1 MLEKARVRTDAYDGK
16 IELQAMDV
24 HDMTFPDHS
33 FDQVFTSCTFC
44 SVPRPVEGLKALR
57 RVLRPGGELHMF
69 EHTGSRYWPFNS
81 MLNQMTWL
89 SKRFGPDMN
98 RGHGQQRQDR
108 GLHRSR
114 RPARLSRRGQDDLR
128 DGLSAGGD
136 LAFQRAGDGASG
148 FQDESGRSRGARRVS
163 RGWVTGLPERF
174 RPAAEPVRCRGGNG
188 ICSRRERAPIAG
200 APGRQRGRPDLEGGG
215 MGLRI
220 GSQPSAANLFAR
232 RQLVAHTQRAEK
244 AYERLSSGRRINRA
258 ADGAAELSIA
268 EKFRAAASSVARS
281 RLNMVDALSSAQVG
295 EAALN
300 ETSGILIRVRELAV
314 QAANGTV
321 GDRERELI
329 AEEAEGLL
337 EEVDRISSTTRFAGS
352 FLLSG
357 ALLGR
362 TTTDPYGI
370 DPYLPPTIDASSTA
384 LGLSGIDLATDA
396 SSAAGAFATID
407 QAIDRVSADRAE
419 LGSDMNVLE
428 SRIRQSL
435 VEEENLRAAES
446 RIVDADFAAETAELA
461 RAQILQQTTI
471 AVIAQERVQNELVLK
486 LIDSATASA

>member
-1 MLEKARVRTDAYDGK
+1 
-16 IELQAMDV
+16 
-24 HDMTFPDHS
+24 
-33 FDQVFTSCTFC
+33 
-44 SVPRPVEGLKALR
+44 
-57 RVLRPGGELHMF
+57 
-69 EHTGSRYWPFNS
+69 
-81 MLNQMTWL
+81 
-89 SKRFGPDMN
+89 
-98 RGHGQQRQDR
+98 
-108 GLHRSR
+108 
-114 RPARLSRRGQDDLR
+114 
-128 DGLSAGGD
+128 
-136 LAFQRAGDGASG
+136 
-148 FQDESGRSRGARRVS
+148 
-163 RGWVTGLPERF
+163 
-174 RPAAEPVRCRGGNG
+174 
-188 ICSRRERAPIAG
+188 
-200 APGRQRGRPDLEGGG
+200 

-232 RQLVAHTQRAEK
+232 RQLVSHAQRVEK

-268 EKFRAAASSVARS
+268 EKLRAQGSSVARS

-321 GDRERELI
+321 GDRERALI
-329 AEEAEGLL
+329 AKEAEGLL

-352 FLLSG
+352 LLLSG
-357 ALLGR
+357 APGLP

-370 DPYLPPTIDASSTA
+370 DPYRPPAIDASSAA

-396 SSAAGAFATID
+396 STAAGAFATID
-407 QAIDRVSADRAE
+407 QAIDRVSADRAA

-446 RIVDADFAAETAELA
+446 RIVDTDFAAETAELA

-486 LIDSATASA
+486 LIETATGTA

>member
-1 MLEKARVRTDAYDGK
+1 
-16 IELQAMDV
+16 
-24 HDMTFPDHS
+24 
-33 FDQVFTSCTFC
+33 
-44 SVPRPVEGLKALR
+44 
-57 RVLRPGGELHMF
+57 
-69 EHTGSRYWPFNS
+69 
-81 MLNQMTWL
+81 
-89 SKRFGPDMN
+89 
-98 RGHGQQRQDR
+98 
-108 GLHRSR
+108 
-114 RPARLSRRGQDDLR
+114 
-128 DGLSAGGD
+128 
-136 LAFQRAGDGASG
+136 
-148 FQDESGRSRGARRVS
+148 
-163 RGWVTGLPERF
+163 
-174 RPAAEPVRCRGGNG
+174 
-188 ICSRRERAPIAG
+188 
-200 APGRQRGRPDLEGGG
+200 

>member
-1 MLEKARVRTDAYDGK
+1 
-16 IELQAMDV
+16 
-24 HDMTFPDHS
+24 
-33 FDQVFTSCTFC
+33 
-44 SVPRPVEGLKALR
+44 
-57 RVLRPGGELHMF
+57 
-69 EHTGSRYWPFNS
+69 
-81 MLNQMTWL
+81 
-89 SKRFGPDMN
+89 
-98 RGHGQQRQDR
+98 
-108 GLHRSR
+108 
-114 RPARLSRRGQDDLR
+114 
-128 DGLSAGGD
+128 
-136 LAFQRAGDGASG
+136 
-148 FQDESGRSRGARRVS
+148 
-163 RGWVTGLPERF
+163 
-174 RPAAEPVRCRGGNG
+174 
-188 ICSRRERAPIAG
+188 
-200 APGRQRGRPDLEGGG
+200 

-232 RQLVAHTQRAEK
+232 RQLVSHTQRVEK
-244 AYERLSSGRRINRA
+244 SYERLSSGRRINRA

-268 EKFRAAASSVARS
+268 EKLRAQSSSVARS

-300 ETSGILIRVRELAV
+300 ETSGLLTRVRELAV

-329 AEEAEGLL
+329 AKEAEGLL

-370 DPYLPPTIDASSTA
+370 EPYRPPTIDASSTA

-419 LGSDMNVLE
+419 LGSDMNILE

-446 RIVDADFAAETAELA
+446 RIVDTDFAAETAELA

-471 AVIAQERVQNELVLK
+471 AVLAQERVQNELVLK
-486 LIDSATASA
+486 LIESSTSTG